1 MLLIAANENEL
12 SFIWRGTWLTL
23 FLPRSPQ
30 SQVKRKEKVEKDER
44 CNNIL
49 TGDLWEAIFRR
60 ESVHFT
66 LMFSFG
72 SEMSLWAMKRV
83 RNGQLK
89 DHLFLHWRVSIVRES
104 DWRSKG

>member
-49 TGDLWEAIFRR
+49 TEISERQFLEEKVFTSPSCSLSAVKCRSEQWKEWETD
-60 ESVHFT
+60 S
-66 LMFSFG
+66 
-72 SEMSLWAMKRV
+72 
-83 RNGQLK
+83 
-89 DHLFLHWRVSIVRES
+89 
-104 DWRSKG
+104 